1 VADTLSVSVILP
13 THNRPRL
20 LAEAVGS
27 VLAQQRQPEQLI
39 VVDDSSTGEPARV
52 LEGLGRPCTAGV
64 TVIRGPGRGP
74 GAARNAGLRA
84 AQCDLVAFLDDDD
97 LWHPRKLELQLP
109 AFERAPSLGVLG
121 TTAAGG
127 PGLPQTGSA
136 QAGAS
141 RGGRLRAV
149 ALGSLVRANRLVMS
163 SVVARRACLEGCGGF
178 DESLALAQDWDLWLR
193 AARNWQVAALT
204 VPLVCYRRHSGQR
217 SADAAAMR
225 WWEGEVL
232 RRALARGLP
241 GRRLEGIAR
250 RRLAWSH
257 LRLGRL
263 LSGVGE
269 AELAREQFR
278 EATALC
284 RWSPLAWLGLVRCGL
299 AARAPARARP

>member
-20 LAEAVGS
+20 LAEAAGS
-27 VLAQQRQPEQLI
+27 VLSQQRPPEELI
-39 VVDDSSTGEPARV
+39 VVDDSNAGEAARV
-52 LEGLGRPCTAGV
+52 LEGLGRSCAPGITA
-64 TVIRGPGRGP
+64 IRGPGRGP

-84 AQCDLVAFLDDDD
+84 AQSELVAFLDDDD
-97 LWHPRKLELQLP
+97 VWHPRKLEMQLP
-109 AFERAPSLGVLG
+109 VFARVPSLGVLG
-121 TTAAGG
+121 TALAGG
-127 PGLPQTGSA
+127 PGLLEVGSA
-136 QAGAS
+136 QAGTAQE
-141 RGGRLRAV
+141 GRLRAV
-149 ALGSLVRANRLVMS
+149 AVGSLVRANRLAMS

-178 DESLALAQDWDLWLR
+178 DESLVLAQDWDLWLR
-193 AARNWQVAALT
+193 AARNWRIGVLAA
-204 VPLVCYRRHSGQR
+204 PLVWYRRHSGQR

-241 GRRLEGIAR
+241 DRRLEGIAR

-269 AELAREQFR
+269 SDLAKEQFR

-299 AARAPARARP
+299 ASRAPAGARS